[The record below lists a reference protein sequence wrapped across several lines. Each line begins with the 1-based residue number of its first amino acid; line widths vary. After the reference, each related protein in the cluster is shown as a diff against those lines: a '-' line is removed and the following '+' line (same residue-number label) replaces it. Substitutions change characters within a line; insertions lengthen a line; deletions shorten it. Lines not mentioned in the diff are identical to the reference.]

1 MLNRW
6 IFPTWKRKFMTEY
19 LTNYRKYILECIENE
34 NCDYSKLLD
43 YHSEKLHQ
51 FQHERFIHLIVMALF
66 ALCTVMTILAIAIF
80 DKLLLIPLA
89 ALLMGLLVPYI
100 KHYFFWKIQYSCF
113 TRTMIQY
120 IRKFTAY
127 PRRT

>member
-1 MLNRW
+1 
-6 IFPTWKRKFMTEY
+6 MTEY

-43 YHSEKLHQ
+43 YHIEKLHQ

-100 KHYFFWKIQYSCF
+100 KHYFFLENTVQLLYKDYDTIYKKVHGLSQEDL
-113 TRTMIQY
+113 
-120 IRKFTAY
+120 K
-127 PRRT
+127 